1 MPPDIQGK
9 VKSMDGSGLGSV
21 DVEVDGVSLIMI
33 LILPQQHQHP
43 SFKSNHRFRVTP
55 SADNIL
61 PRMTALMIW
70 YLAA

>member
-33 LILPQQHQHP
+33 LILPTTP
-43 SFKSNHRFRVTP
+43 P
-55 SADNIL
+55 SAL
-61 PRMTALMIW
+61 PSNLITVSE
-70 YLAA
+70 

>member
-33 LILPQQHQHP
+33 LILPT
-43 SFKSNHRFRVTP
+43 TP
-55 SADNIL
+55 STL
-61 PRMTALMIW
+61 PSNLITVSE
-70 YLAA
+70 